1 MARPASYITTSWDD
15 GHPLDLRVA
24 ELLSR
29 YNLQGTFYVPMTAET
44 TTMTPA
50 QIRELSATFEMGG
63 HTMHHV
69 VLSRTGDDQAQQ
81 EIGASRAWLED
92 VTGKPCWMFCP
103 PQGKFRRRHLPMIRE
118 AGYGGVRTVE
128 MLSVDLPRPR
138 DGLLMMPTT
147 LQAHPHGLSSY
158 VRNLARRAAFRNLWL
173 YIVHGR
179 SIDWSKLAR
188 SLLGLTLKRGGVFH
202 LWGHSWELQE
212 AGQWQRLEEVLKF
225 ASQFTSR
232 APALTNA
239 QVCQVVRSRAE
250 GFASEAMPA

>member
-1 MARPASYITTSWDD
+1 MARPTRYITTSWDD

-24 ELLSR
+24 DLL
-29 YNLQGTFYVPMTAET
+29 NKFHLQGTFYVPMTAAT

-50 QIRELSATFEMGG
+50 RIRELAASFEMGG

-69 VLSRTGDDQAQQ
+69 VLPRTGEDQARQ
-81 EIGASRAWLED
+81 EIIASKAWLED

-103 PQGKFRRRHLPMIRE
+103 PQGKYRPRHLPMIRD
-118 AGYGGVRTVE
+118 AGYSGVRTVE

-188 SLLGLTLKRGGVFH
+188 SLLSLALERGGVFH

-212 AGQWQRLEEVLKF
+212 AGQWQRLEDVLRF

-250 GFASEAMPA
+250 GFASEAIPA